1 MKINFLSVCTL
12 AFLTLFV
19 LACKPCQPEVK
30 FGVSFANKYDTV
42 RIFVNDTLI
51 AKRIIKDSSYFYESN
66 LPGALLTRYCAKSD
80 SFHVRVAF
88 NAHDTSFYIHSMR
101 IGSCFVG
108 NSIEDS
114 LCIFLGRRIK
124 KEI

>member
-19 LACKPCQPEVK
+19 LACKPCQLEVK
-30 FGVSFANKYDTV
+30 FGVSFAQQNDTV

-51 AKRIIKDSSYFYESN
+51 AKRIIKDSSYFYVSN
-66 LPGALLTRYCAKSD
+66 LPGALLTRYCAKND

-88 NAHDTSFYIHSMR
+88 NAHDTSFYIHPIE

-108 NSIEDS
+108 NTKYDS
-114 LCIFLGRRIK
+114 LCIFIGWVKR
-124 KEI
+124 EM